1 MTAPLPPAYDP
12 AAGFARGRTLVMGVL
27 NVTPDSFSDGGL
39 FAEHARAVEHGQAM
53 ALEGADIVDVGGES
67 TRPGSS
73 PVDAEEEARR
83 VVPVVRA
90 LASGLGVPVSID
102 TYKASTARLAM
113 AAGAAIVNDVWGL
126 QRDPAMAD
134 AVAETGAGLVVMH
147 NRASADASVDILD
160 EVVSFLQR
168 SLELAQAAGVPA
180 HRIAVDPGIGF
191 GKTLEQNVLLVA
203 RLGDIA
209 RRLGRPVLLG
219 CSRKSMIDK
228 IVPTPQGRRL
238 PGTLAL
244 HTAGILAGAAIIRV
258 HDVAEAVQAARI
270 ADRLRGVWP
279 GEGAPETGSPVRET
293 RAA

>member
-1 MTAPLPPAYDP
+1 MP
-12 AAGFARGRTLVMGVL
+12 
-27 NVTPDSFSDGGL
+27 SDL
-39 FAEHARAVEHGQAM
+39 
-53 ALEGADIVDVGGES
+53 IDVGGES
-67 TRPGSS
+67 TRPGSA

-90 LASGLGVPVSID
+90 LASRLPVPVSID
-102 TYKASTARLAM
+102 TYKASTARLATE
-113 AAGAAIVNDVWGL
+113 AGATIVNDVWGL
-126 QRDPAMAD
+126 QHDPAMAD
-134 AVAETGAGLVVMH
+134 TVAATGAGLVLMH
-147 NRASADASVDILD
+147 NRTSIDASVDMLD
-160 EVVSFLQR
+160 EVISFLQR
-168 SLELAQAAGVPA
+168 SLDLARAAGVPP

-203 RLGDIA
+203 RLGDIGRA
-209 RRLGRPVLLG
+209 LGCPVLLG

-244 HTAGILAGAAIIRV
+244 HTAGILAGAAIIRA

-270 ADRLRGVWP
+270 TDRVAGVWP
-279 GEGAPETGSPVRET
+279 GDGAPASGPAPRET